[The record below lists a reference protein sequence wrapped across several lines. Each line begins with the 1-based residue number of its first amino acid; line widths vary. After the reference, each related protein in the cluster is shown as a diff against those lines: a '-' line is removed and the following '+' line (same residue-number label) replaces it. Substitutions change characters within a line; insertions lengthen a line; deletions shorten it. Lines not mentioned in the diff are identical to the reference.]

1 MEGTVL
7 KRYPSISHYIG
18 KLSNKTYST
27 SRTNPF
33 RYSPS
38 G

>member
-18 KLSNKTYST
+18 KLTQLCPLHLVFFAVSVI
-27 SRTNPF
+27 
-33 RYSPS
+33 
-38 G
+38 